1 MGEPESGLSRRSG
14 SGWIATVS
22 KTCFDAPIP
31 RASNAFILA
40 WRVEGGITDDV
51 RCSDDVGLRHP
62 VVPVLIETV
71 SQSMSTDTAS
81 ELFAVAGRY
90 SSSY

>member
-14 SGWIATVS
+14 SGCIATVS

-40 WRVEGGITDDV
+40 WRVEGGITNDL
-51 RCSDDVGLRHP
+51 RCSDDVGLTHP
-62 VVPVLIETV
+62 VVPVLIELY
-71 SQSMSTDTAS
+71 QSMYTDTAS
-81 ELFAVAGRY
+81 ELFAVAGKY
-90 SSSY
+90 SSSH